1 MKLTQENAHEY
12 EGKKVDAHRRRFHYY
27 PLEVK
32 KGSRGEYDVID
43 RNGVRMAIA
52 PERDLF
58 NGIEFDFI
66 VPESSE
72 ELMEVPK

>member
-1 MKLTQENAHEY
+1 MHLTQENAHEY
-12 EGKKVDAHRRRFHYY
+12 EGKKVDAHRRYFHYY

-43 RNGVRMAIA
+43 RNGVRMAIP

-58 NGIEFDFI
+58 NRIDFDFI
-66 VPESSE
+66 VPASSE
-72 ELMEVPK
+72 EQAEAKE